1 MGVIFRDVLKRLEAC
16 HHGGGLGD
24 VRLDFS
30 TSLNPLG
37 PPPSIA
43 ESLRS
48 LTNFD
53 LSSYPEADS
62 STVCEEIAAYLNLSN
77 DEVLFGNGASEL
89 LFMIPLISIGEGDIA
104 LIPSPTYGEY
114 SQSVLMM
121 GGAFC
126 RHELKRASSFRMD
139 LDAFKRDINMINPKL
154 IFLCN
159 PNNPTGEYLGREEIL
174 DILETCRT
182 TDTLLVIDEAYADL
196 SAKKWSSDDL
206 IQNGNLI
213 IVRSLTKSFSCA
225 GIRIGYLIAAREIVL
240 ALKAVKIPWNVNI
253 LAQKVAITLTKEVDY
268 LKEGV
273 ELVEREKAYLANE
286 LKRLSLNPMASDANY
301 ILVDLEGRSAAS
313 LNEKLL
319 AKGIYLRDCA
329 SFGLPAFVR
338 IGIRNHED
346 NLKLVE
352 ALDESLKEW

>member
-1 MGVIFRDVLKRLEAC
+1 MGAIFRDVLKKLEAC
-16 HHGGGLGD
+16 HHGGGLDD

-37 PPPSIA
+37 PPPSIL

-48 LTNFD
+48 LNNFD
-53 LSSYPEADS
+53 LSSYPDTDS
-62 STVCEEIAAYLNLSN
+62 STVCEEIAEHLNLSN
-77 DEVLFGNGASEL
+77 DEILLGNGASEL
-89 LFMIPLISIGEGDIA
+89 LFMIPLISIEAGDIA
-104 LIPSPTYGEY
+104 IIPSPTYGEY
-114 SQSVLMM
+114 SHSVLMM
-121 GGAFC
+121 GGEVC
-126 RHELKRASSFRMD
+126 RHELKRENNFRMD
-139 LDAFKRDINMINPKL
+139 LDSFKHDIETIKPKL
-154 IFLCN
+154 VFLCN
-159 PNNPTGEYLGREEIL
+159 PNNPTGEYLGREEVL

-196 SAKKWSSDDL
+196 SAKKWCSDDL
-206 IQNGNLI
+206 IENGNLI

-253 LAQKVAITLTKEVDY
+253 LAQKVAITLTKEIDY
-268 LKEGV
+268 LRRGV
-273 ELVEREKAYLANE
+273 ELVEREKAYLADE
-286 LKRLSLNPMASDANY
+286 LKRLSLNPIASDANY
-301 ILVDLEGRSAAS
+301 ILVDLQGRSAAS

-319 AKGIYLRDCA
+319 AKGIYLRDCT

-346 NLKLVE
+346 NLRLVE